1 MAGGLFPCAG
11 QRVDMV
17 NAFGRA
23 GATTLAVDANEL
35 APALYAAD
43 RRAIVPRVD
52 DPAYLDA
59 LRELVALHD
68 VRLVVPFADLDHMLL
83 AEHRDSLGALVLLAG
98 PEVIR
103 LCEDKLLAHSFF
115 DERGIASPPTWAA
128 DEVP

>member
-43 RRAIVPRVD
+43 RRAIVPRID
-52 DPAYLDA
+52 DPAYIDA
-59 LRELVALHD
+59 LRELVAVHD
-68 VRLVVPFADLDHMLL
+68 VRLVVPPPALAPRLL
-83 AEHRDSLGALVLLAG
+83 VASRDELAALVLLPG
-98 PEVIR
+98 PETIR
-103 LCEDKLLAHSFF
+103 LCE
-115 DERGIASPPTWAA
+115 
-128 DEVP
+128 

>member
-1 MAGGLFPCAG
+1 MAVVLFTCAG

-23 GATTLAVDANEL
+23 GATTLAVDASEL

-68 VRLVVPFADLDHMLL
+68 ARLVVPLADLDHLLL
-83 AEHRDSLGALVLLAG
+83 ATHREELGALVLLPG
-98 PEVIR
+98 PETIR
-103 LCEDKLLAHSFF
+103 
-115 DERGIASPPTWAA
+115 
-128 DEVP
+128 